1 MEKQE
6 KIPDGY
12 VTIKELVE
20 LTERDHKTVRSRL
33 VQAGVQGQFFQ
44 LRAKTRVLIY
54 PQREA
59 LYAALDK

>member
-1 MEKQE
+1 METLP

-20 LTERDHKTVRSRL
+20 LAERNHKTVRSRL
-33 VQAGVQGQFFQ
+33 AQAGVQGQFFQ